1 MPKGPLTG
9 SRFRNNDLKTRSVV
23 LFFGIASHITKLRR
37 HKKKKRKIYIKN
49 RSNRWRLQEGKRNRG
64 QSPGRRRDTCPDA
77 ISSRRRRCCRRRLL
91 ESTAAFSSVPTRWH
105 SPRKRV
111 VQVHYTL
118 PNRELIN
125 WFSYFKSKSFGCQV
139 FQTRIDKSYYPR
151 RQRFVIWIHITVGW
165 MAVLTRHF
173 LLLLDSGSIWSS
185 HCNNKG
191 KIIKRIYGTR
201 VVMRLCRH
209 HMFSRPIISTSHP
222 GFKKKKKKRI
232 ELMPEGSRVH
242 SCHFTLPRF

>member
-1 MPKGPLTG
+1 MISKRAPLSFSSASQVTLPNCVDT
-9 SRFRNNDLKTRSVV
+9 RRRKEKYILKTGRT
-23 LFFGIASHITKLRR
+23 GDGCTR
-37 HKKKKRKIYIKN
+37 
-49 RSNRWRLQEGKRNRG
+49 EKRNRG
-64 QSPGRRRDTCPDA
+64 QSPGRRRDTCPDV

-125 WFSYFKSKSFGCQV
+125 WYLFSYFKSKSFGCQV

-209 HMFSRPIISTSHP
+209 HMFSRPIIPTSHP
-222 GFKKKKKKRI
+222 GFFLKKGI